1 MFRSTQKYQQEKL
14 SDNYEN
20 KPLKNRESNPLMK
33 YSKKYI
39 PNQTKTDNVDWK
51 L

>member
-1 MFRSTQKYQQEKL
+1 MK
-14 SDNYEN
+14 DNDVN

-33 YSKKYI
+33 YSKRCI
-39 PNQTKTDNVDWK
+39 PNQTNTDNVDWK